1 MELKKEKMIAY
12 WAAAALLL
20 VGVVS
25 YAVFPEKK
33 PEEPVRIMFKSTAGN
48 VLFDH
53 KEHASED
60 GYGIECTECHHTWD
74 EGEGEKPLACSECHF
89 KDEDEEAPK
98 ISDAFHDQCIG
109 CHEDFG
115 GGPVECSQCH
125 VL

>member
-1 MELKKEKMIAY
+1 MEFKKEKMIAY
-12 WAAAALLL
+12 WAAAVLLV

-25 YAVFPEKK
+25 YAVFPERK
-33 PEEPVRIMFKSTAGN
+33 PEEPVRIMFKATAGN

-60 GYGIECTECHHTWD
+60 GYGIECTECHHEWD
-74 EGEGEKPLACSECHF
+74 QKEGGEPLACSECHY

-98 ISDAFHDQCIG
+98 ISDAFHELCIG